1 MMKFLVTAAV
11 AALISGAA
19 LAKDIK
25 IGVTPGE
32 HAQIME
38 KVKDVAAAKGLNLEV
53 IEFSDYVVPNQ
64 ALADGDLDA
73 NSFQHQPYLDNQ
85 IADRGYDL
93 VSVGK
98 TITTPMGV
106 YSNRVKSPDE
116 LADGATVAIPNDPT
130 NGGRALLVL
139 QKEGVIKVNPE
150 AGLKV
155 GPADVTENPKNLQFV
170 ELDAAQLPRSL
181 DDVDAAVINTNY
193 ALEAGLRPTVD
204 AIAIEGAESPYANLI
219 VVRSEDKDADWVKT
233 LVEAYHDDSIKAFI
247 NDEFQGAV
255 IPAW

>member
-11 AALISGAA
+11 VALISGAA

-106 YSNRVKSPDE
+106 YSNRVKSLDE

-150 AGLKV
+150 DG
-155 GPADVTENPKNLQFV
+155 
-170 ELDAAQLPRSL
+170 
-181 DDVDAAVINTNY
+181 
-193 ALEAGLRPTVD
+193 
-204 AIAIEGAESPYANLI
+204 
-219 VVRSEDKDADWVKT
+219 
-233 LVEAYHDDSIKAFI
+233 
-247 NDEFQGAV
+247 
-255 IPAW
+255 